1 MVSEKSQVTV
11 FSSNFSQGFARFGG
25 ISCFIENYNI
35 QSTFTNCIFI
45 NNSALDTLIDLTNS
59 QIIISGSTIENNSN
73 IFLSASAAS
82 QIIFQDSQIKN
93 HVCNVND
100 VGCLLNAYDNSIITI
115 NGVTLFNLLSLVG
128 EGTIY
133 SDGAE
138 INLINSRFYGLKNI
152 NYIGSCVSLY
162 SSILMV
168 DNSSFEGYDLNCIF
182 STKKSQIEVSFSN
195 FTQNNY
201 QFSTYINE
209 YGTIFC
215 EDCLAFY
222 VNSSFF
228 GYNSKISL
236 GSGIYLTSTK
246 SSSYFDSETSLICNS
261 YFLSNSALLQGGAIY
276 AYDQNVTIIM
286 NVFQNNTSDNGGAI
300 FFDNSG
306 I

>member
-82 QIIFQDSQIKN
+82 QIIFQDSQIEN

-215 EDCLAFY
+215 EDCLVFY
-222 VNSSFF
+222 VNLSFF
-228 GYNSKISL
+228 EYNSNISL

-261 YFLSNSALLQGGAIY
+261 YFLSNSALVQGGVIY
-276 AYDQNVTIIM
+276 AYDQNVTIM
-286 NVFQNNTSDNGGAI
+286 MK
-300 FFDNSG
+300 
-306 I
+306 